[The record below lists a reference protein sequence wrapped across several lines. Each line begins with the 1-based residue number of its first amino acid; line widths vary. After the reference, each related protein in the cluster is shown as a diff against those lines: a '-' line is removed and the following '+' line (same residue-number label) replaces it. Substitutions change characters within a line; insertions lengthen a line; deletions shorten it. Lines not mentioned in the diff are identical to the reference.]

1 MGVPP
6 VRRAEDTVLAVEEPV
21 LPVEDPVPAEDPVLP
36 AEDPS
41 PPTLD
46 AIRAQLRKVP
56 EPCGLLMRAPLDIC
70 EMGLVDEI
78 SCSGGRV
85 RVVLVLTDPSCVHF
99 GGMRRYITD
108 VLLELPGVD
117 AVEVSISTTTLWTP
131 DRRELAGNPG

>member
-6 VRRAEDTVLAVEEPV
+6 VRRAGDA
-21 LPVEDPVPAEDPVLP
+21 VLP
-36 AEDPS
+36 ADDPV

-70 EMGLVDEI
+70 QMGLVDEI
-78 SCSGGRV
+78 TCAGGRV

-99 GGMRRYITD
+99 CGLRRYITD

-117 AVEVSISTTTLWTP
+117 AVEVAISTTTLWTP
-131 DRRELAGNPG
+131 DRRNN